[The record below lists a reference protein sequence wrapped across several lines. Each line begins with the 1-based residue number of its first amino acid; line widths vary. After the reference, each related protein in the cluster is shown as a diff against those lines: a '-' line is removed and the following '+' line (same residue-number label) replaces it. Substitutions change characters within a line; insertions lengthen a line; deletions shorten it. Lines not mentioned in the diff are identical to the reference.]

1 MSNVSRRRP
10 SWQLPAGVTRGMWE
24 YAQTEHI
31 ARDYDEYFA
40 FNSLFEFDQEVLNR
54 HFARPGYV
62 VDLGCGTGRA
72 LMPLICRG
80 FRGMAVDLSAEML
93 AVVGEKAELERL
105 PIDRI
110 VANLVDLDCLSEGIA
125 DYCISMFSTLGMIRG
140 RQNRQRALEHV
151 RRILKPGGLFVLHVH
166 NLWYNLYDP
175 GGPWWLLK
183 NLFRAVVVRDVEAGD
198 KFFDYRQ
205 IPNMFLHV
213 FRRRELL
220 GALRESGFRVRE
232 LIPLDPRRHQ
242 ALARPWLFADL
253 RANGWIVVCE

>member
-1 MSNVSRRRP
+1 MAAS
-10 SWQLPAGVTRGMWE
+10 GRGYARTWE

-54 HFARPGYV
+54 HFAQPGYV

-72 LMPLICRG
+72 LVPLVRAG
-80 FRGMAVDLSAEML
+80 FRGLAVDLSAEML
-93 AVVGEKAELERL
+93 SVVGEKAEVEHL
-105 PIDRI
+105 PIDRLM
-110 VANLVDLDCLSEGIA
+110 ANLVDLDCLRDNIA

-140 RQNRQRALEHV
+140 RENRQRALGHV
-151 RRILKPGGLFVLHVH
+151 RRLLKPGGLFVLHVH

-175 GGPWWLLK
+175 GGPWWLVK
-183 NLFRAVVVRDVEAGD
+183 NLLRAAVMRDQEAGD

-220 GALRESGFRVRE
+220 AALRQAGFRVAEACAARSAAAS
-232 LIPLDPRRHQ
+232 R
-242 ALARPWLFADL
+242 ACRPWLLPDL